1 MILEKVSAKRSWKRL
16 TYFYTWQQKST
27 VILENITATRS
38 WKKLICFHRWEQKSK
53 VTLEKVTAKEP
64 WKRHGRNAT
73 AGLGKGQKALEKAK
87 KPWKRPRRLWKMF

>member
-1 MILEKVSAKRSWKRL
+1 MPKGLGKDIHMEAEK
-16 TYFYTWQQKST
+16 Q
-27 VILENITATRS
+27 VILENITATRF
-38 WKKLICFHRWEQKSK
+38 WKRPICFHRWEQKSQ